1 MSEFDSRYYAAELD
15 ERIAELTRPEN
26 QLAPFV
32 RSDFMLVLVVTL
44 LVPQAALLLGWFAW
58 A

>member
-1 MSEFDSRYYAAELD
+1 MSELDARYYAAELD

-26 QLAPFV
+26 QLAPL
-32 RSDFMLVLVVTL
+32 RREDFMLVLLATL
-44 LVPQAALLLGWFAW
+44 LVPAAALLVGWFAW